1 MATLCK
7 KETMEEKL
15 SGIVLGGV
23 NFGEND
29 KILTIFTLE
38 QGVISARIKG
48 VKKAGAK
55 LKFASEPFCFA
66 SFIVAKKGK
75 MRTVTGASLIESF
88 YPIRED
94 LTRYFA
100 GGTVLEYLKKFLQEG
115 IVSADAFRLAVD
127 TLKEIAYGDAPKY
140 YLCDFLIKSLAFS
153 GYALTLEGCYGC
165 GCPCEDR
172 VFFDYAYGG
181 FFCLECMTDGAKEI
195 NTDTY
200 KALKSIKEGVLVSEE
215 NCTKPLRLLDYYLT
229 KKTEV
234 TINSLKEL
242 NKLFE
247 RA

>member
-1 MATLCK
+1 
-7 KETMEEKL
+7 MEEKL

-66 SFIVAKKGK
+66 SFITAKKGK

-94 LTRYFA
+94 LTKYFA

-115 IVSADAFRLAVD
+115 IVSTDAFRLAVD
-127 TLKEIAYGDAPKY
+127 TLKEIAYGQSPKY
-140 YLCDFLIKSLAFS
+140 FLCNFLISALSLS
-153 GYALTLEGCYGC
+153 GYALTLDGCYGC
-165 GCPCEDR
+165 GCPCENR
-172 VFFDYAYGG
+172 VFFDYAFGG
-181 FFCLECMTDGAKEI
+181 FFCLDCMPDGAKEI
-195 NTDTY
+195 NVDTY
-200 KALKSIKEGVLVSEE
+200 KALASIKGGNPVAEQD
-215 NCTKPLRLLDYYLT
+215 CIKPLRLLDYYLS

-234 TINSLKEL
+234 YINSLKEL